1 MKLSLLA
8 GLFVCSILFAN
19 VNCASSIFRIIFAR
33 AYRDENDGVS
43 VEDVMPPSIGE
54 PTVVV
59 NLSESE
65 DENDVYVRAAL
76 EADKKRKQQVL
87 RDRRAQYLAGLPKES
102 DPMQMIQES
111 SIPRWDWPILTR
123 LESIL
128 FSNPNDVHDVSDT
141 ASGSGS
147 DEYLDSSDVEGTTSE
162 DDRIAKVNVIEGV
175 EEEEEEEE
183 EYDVINTSVANLS
196 SE

>member
-43 VEDVMPPSIGE
+43 VEDVMPPSIEE

-76 EADKKRKQQVL
+76 VADKKRKQQVL

-128 FSNPNDVHDVSDT
+128 FSNPDDVHDVSDT
-141 ASGSGS
+141 ASGSGSGS

-162 DDRIAKVNVIEGV
+162 DDQIAKVNVIEGV
-175 EEEEEEEE
+175 EEEEEEE
-183 EYDVINTSVANLS
+183 YDVINTSVAGLS